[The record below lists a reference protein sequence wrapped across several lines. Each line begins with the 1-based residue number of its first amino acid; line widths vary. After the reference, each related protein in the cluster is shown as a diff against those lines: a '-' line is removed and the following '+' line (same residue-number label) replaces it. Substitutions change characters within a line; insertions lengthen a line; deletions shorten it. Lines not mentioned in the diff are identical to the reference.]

1 MSSAAVEKKTV
12 IFVTGNAN
20 KLREVQQ
27 ILGDFVNVAS
37 RKVDLPELQGEPDDI
52 AVEKCRLAAAEVGGA
67 CITEDTCL
75 CFNALG
81 GLPGPYIKYGKSRS
95 ICHSHITHTPLR
107 CLFVDSRIAPQ
118 FYRATSSHFLR
129 FHLYL
134 CHCFSVHPR
143 WFLDKCGHDGLN
155 KMLVGF
161 EDKTA
166 YALCTFSFTAGPGHQ
181 PIIFAGRTEVRCARA
196 FLVMRDRAFL

>member
-1 MSSAAVEKKTV
+1 MAQSMLCAARTICHRVSSLRRLVRIMSSASVDPAASAASAGKKTV

-75 CFNALG
+75 CFNALS
-81 GLPGPYIKYGKSRS
+81 GLPGPYIKHVQQSS
-95 ICHSHITHTPLR
+95 ILLSDVL
-107 CLFVDSRIAPQ
+107 
-118 FYRATSSHFLR
+118 
-129 FHLYL
+129 
-134 CHCFSVHPR
+134 
-143 WFLDKCGHDGLN
+143 
-155 KMLVGF
+155 
-161 EDKTA
+161 
-166 YALCTFSFTAGPGHQ
+166 
-181 PIIFAGRTEVRCARA
+181 
-196 FLVMRDRAFL
+196 

>member
-81 GLPGPYIKYGKSRS
+81 GLPGPYIKCGWSRS
-95 ICHSHITHTPLR
+95 GRQTHTPYVAISSTLASH
-107 CLFVDSRIAPQ
+107 LNSIASI
-118 FYRATSSHFLR
+118 FSCFR

-134 CHCFSVHPR
+134 CHCVPIHCR

-161 EDKTA
+161 EDKSA

-181 PIIFAGRTEVRCARA
+181 PIIFAGRTEVRHCARGSTC
-196 FLVMRDRAFL
+196 V